1 MKKLMKSFVFI
12 LLVFCLVFINLFFKQ
27 DTPSTIKEENLFS
40 QSVNKDKVSK
50 QKILL
55 EEAENLKRGYFI
67 DEAIEKLLSD
77 SDLVDDKI
85 QSKVDEYKAYKNSF
99 VKYDGSVE
107 HIFFHSLI
115 IYPELAFDNYG
126 HDAEGYNMWFVT
138 VKEFQKML
146 PLLQERGFVLVK
158 LTDVY
163 KKDASG
169 KMVRN
174 DIYLPQGKKPLIIS
188 QDDVNYYDYMKPD
201 GFADKLV
208 LDNENQVSTLVRT
221 PSNGTQI
228 TRDGDMVPIL
238 DDYVKSHPEF
248 SYKGAK
254 GVLAVTGYEGVLG
267 YRLNSDEDKS
277 QAKKVVNR
285 LKETGWLFASHSYTH
300 NGDGYFGQ
308 NPVYNKL
315 VYDFNKWRDQ
325 ISPIVGKT
333 NLFIAPFGT
342 TLQNKNL
349 GIAKDHG
356 FEIYCN
362 VARSVKDQV
371 LDDIAIMPRFNIDGF
386 TFFKDKENVN
396 NRFFDVD
403 KVIDERRPT
412 LK

>member
-1 MKKLMKSFVFI
+1 MKRLLKSFAFI
-12 LLVFCLVFINLFFKQ
+12 LLLICLIFINLSLKQ
-27 DTPSTIKEENLFS
+27 DNLSTVKEENFFS
-40 QSVNKDKVSK
+40 PTLDAEKVSI
-50 QKILL
+50 QNLVL
-55 EEAENLKRGYFI
+55 EEAENLKRGYFV
-67 DEAIEKLLSD
+67 DEAIEKLLSNP
-77 SDLVDDKI
+77 DLVDDKI
-85 QSKVDEYKAYKNSF
+85 QDKVEEYKSYRSSF
-99 VKYDGSVE
+99 VKYEGAIE

-126 HDAEGYNMWFVT
+126 HDAEGYNMWFAT
-138 VKEFQKML
+138 VNEFQKIL

-158 LTDVY
+158 LNDVY
-163 KKDASG
+163 KKDSDG

-174 DIYLPQGKKPLIIS
+174 DIYLPKDKKPLIIS
-188 QDDVNYYDYMKPD
+188 QDDVNYYDYMRPD

-221 PSNGTQI
+221 PYNGTQI

-238 DDYVKSHPEF
+238 DDYIKSHPEF

-267 YRLNSDEDKS
+267 YRLTTDEDKAE
-277 QAKKVVNR
+277 AKKVVTR

-325 ISPIVGKT
+325 ISPIVGET
-333 NLFIAPFGT
+333 TLFIAPFGT

-349 GIAKDHG
+349 DIAKNHG

-362 VARSVKDQV
+362 VARSVKDQI
-371 LDDIAIMPRFNIDGF
+371 LNDIVIMPRFNIDGF

-396 NRFFDVD
+396 KRFFDVD
-403 KVIDERRPT
+403 KVIDSNRPI